1 MKKQKVIRTYPNGWS
16 HTTGLLQ
23 AAMDE
28 GYCVI
33 MCNKITFKDK
43 NNNLIKI
50 FNTKAEAAQE
60 LGLDSGSITKV
71 CKGQRKTCG
80 GFIWKE
86 I

>member
-1 MKKQKVIRTYPNGWS
+1 MPVIKK
-16 HTTGLLQ
+16 
-23 AAMDE
+23 
-28 GYCVI
+28 
-33 MCNKITFKDK
+33 KIYQYDK

-50 FNTKAEAAQE
+50 FNTKAEAAKE
-60 LGLDSGSITKV
+60 LNLDSGSIAKV

>member
-1 MKKQKVIRTYPNGWS
+1 MEIINKGCTLNIPIDGVQLN
-16 HTTGLLQ
+16 LQ
-23 AAMDE
+23 FVLIQD
-28 GYCVI
+28 
-33 MCNKITFKDK
+33 FDK
-43 NNNLIKI
+43 LKAQYFNQNNLIKI

>member
-33 MCNKITFKDK
+33 MCNKITFKD
-43 NNNLIKI
+43 
-50 FNTKAEAAQE
+50 NTEVLE
-60 LGLDSGSITKV
+60 YIV
-71 CKGQRKTCG
+71 E
-80 GFIWKE
+80 KE
-86 I
+86 EENI